1 MIIECD
7 DNVYNPLGGGSYVF
21 EKDIANFLLNKFWAF
36 KGKKNDTSNE

>member
-21 EKDIANFLLNKFWAF
+21 EKDIANLIKI
-36 KGKKNDTSNE
+36 K